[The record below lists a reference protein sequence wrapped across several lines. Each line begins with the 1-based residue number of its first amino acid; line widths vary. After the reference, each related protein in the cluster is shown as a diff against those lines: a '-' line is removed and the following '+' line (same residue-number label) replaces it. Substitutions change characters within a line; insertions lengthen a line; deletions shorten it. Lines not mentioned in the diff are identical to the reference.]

1 LAGREGALVN
11 VVAVRH
17 SVCRSPSSRLLRSR
31 FDVGFA
37 INQLSA
43 VRILVVEDDE
53 KIGAFVAGGLKQH
66 GFAVDL
72 ARDGDDALMLA
83 STTQFDAAVVDI
95 MLPKLD
101 GLSLVKRL
109 RAQRSALP
117 VLFLSAR
124 GSVDDRVAGLQAGGD
139 DYLTKPFAFSE
150 LLARVQAL
158 IRRASRSPEATKL
171 TGRDVEL
178 DLVSREVKVGDK
190 FVELQPREFTLLA
203 FLLKNAGRPVTKTM
217 ILEHVWDYSFDPQT
231 NVVDVLVHRL
241 RAKVDPEHT
250 RIETVRGV
258 GYVFKA

>member
-1 LAGREGALVN
+1 M
-11 VVAVRH
+11 
-17 SVCRSPSSRLLRSR
+17 
-31 FDVGFA
+31 
-37 INQLSA
+37 
-43 VRILVVEDDE
+43 RILVVEDDP
-53 KIGAFVAGGLKQH
+53 KIGSFVANGLKQH

-72 ARDGDDALMLA
+72 APDGEEALMLA
-83 STTQFDAAVVDI
+83 TTTSFDAAVVDI

-109 RAQRSALP
+109 RASRDTLP

-124 GSVDDRVAGLQAGGD
+124 GSVDDRVRGLQAGGD

-150 LLARVQAL
+150 LLARIQAL
-158 IRRASRSPEATKL
+158 IRRSSRTPEATRL
-171 TGRDVEL
+171 SAGDVEI
-178 DLVSREVKVGDK
+178 DLVSREVRRAGKPVD
-190 FVELQPREFTLLA
+190 LQPREFTLLA
-203 FLLKNAGRPVTKTM
+203 FLLKHAGRPVTKTM

-241 RAKVDPEHT
+241 RAKIDPERT